1 MSQFTP
7 LPAGRISHWH
17 ATVGEPA
24 LRALDEQLLLDLL
37 VIEEDD
43 ARRRDVAAIVA
54 DYLRSADTDTA
65 HRFELRCRDLGVGA
79 IVPTDTAFG
88 QVSKEPKAA
97 SVDST
102 QPPAPRESPTGPAT
116 GTTDVRQRYVRAIA
130 GAETAWQGAAA
141 NGMPDLATA
150 FSAVDD
156 LVESLQ
162 QDRQAILALTETED
176 AADDTFTHMVNV
188 SVLTIDQAR
197 TLEIDGQLLR
207 DLGLAALLHDIG
219 KVLTPKEIL
228 DKPERLTPAEFEI
241 MQRHTIDGAKILRRT
256 PGMPALAPIVAFEHH
271 LRLDGSG
278 YPAAARREQLNLGT
292 MICSIADVYDAMRSQ
307 RAYQPAYPADQILA
321 VLRRGRRPQFDPDLV
336 QRFFELLEIHPPG
349 RLAGR

>member
-1 MSQFTP
+1 MSRFTP
-7 LPAGRISHWH
+7 LPSDRIARWH

-65 HRFELRCRDLGVGA
+65 QRFELRCRDLGVEA
-79 IVPTDTAFG
+79 IVATDAAVG
-88 QVSKEPKAA
+88 QVSKELEAA

-102 QPPAPRESPTGPAT
+102 QPPAPREPATGPAA
-116 GTTDVRQRYVRAIA
+116 GTAEIRERYARAIA
-130 GAETAWQGAAA
+130 GAETAWHGAAA
-141 NGMPDLATA
+141 NGIPDLGTA

-156 LVESLQ
+156 LLESLQ
-162 QDRQAILALTETED
+162 QDRQAILALTEIVD

-197 TLEIDGQLLR
+197 TLGIEGQLLR
-207 DLGLAALLHDIG
+207 DIGLAALLHDIG
-219 KVLTPKEIL
+219 KVLTPREIL
-228 DKPERLTPAEFEI
+228 DKPERLTAAEFEI

-256 PGMPALAPIVAFEHH
+256 PGMPTLAPIVAFEHH

-278 YPAAARREQLNLGT
+278 YPGAVRREQLNLGT

-307 RAYQPAYPADQILA
+307 RSYQPAYPADQILA
-321 VLRRGRRPQFDPDLV
+321 VLRRGRRPQFDPELV
-336 QRFFELLEIHPPG
+336 QRFFELLDIHPPG
-349 RLAGR
+349 RLASR